1 MDAFNPAVF
10 ARQIALVAVG
20 YMSGRG
26 ILPAEMSGPVVDV
39 LASAIV
45 WAIGALVIWLG
56 QRREK
61 ASAKIAEVAAL
72 PQVDRIKVADAQMV
86 VDIPNPK
93 VTT

>member
-1 MDAFNPAVF
+1 MDDFNPAVF

-61 ASAKIAEVAAL
+61 ASVKIAEVAAL

-86 VDIPNPK
+86 IDIPNPK
-93 VTT
+93 VTV

>member
-10 ARQIALVAVG
+10 ARQLALVAVG
-20 YMSGRG
+20 YLSGRG
-26 ILPAEMSGPVVDV
+26 ILPAELSGPVVDM
-39 LASAIV
+39 LASLIV
-45 WAIGALVIWLG
+45 WGVGALVIWLG

-86 VDIPNPK
+86 IDIPNPK
-93 VTT
+93 VTV

>member
-1 MDAFNPAVF
+1 MDDFNPAVF

-45 WAIGALVIWLG
+45 WAIGALVIWFG
-56 QRREK
+56 QRRE
-61 ASAKIAEVAAL
+61 APAAKIAEVADL
-72 PQVDRIKVADAQMV
+72 PDVRAIKVADPALASGV
-86 VDIPNPK
+86 PSAK
-93 VTT
+93 VTL

>member
-26 ILPAEMSGPVVDV
+26 ILPAEMSGPVADV
-39 LASAIV
+39 LASALV

>member
-1 MDAFNPAVF
+1 MDDFNPAVF

-86 VDIPNPK
+86 ASIPNPK
-93 VTT
+93 VTV

>member
-1 MDAFNPAVF
+1 MDDFNPAVF

-86 VDIPNPK
+86 IDIPNPK
-93 VTT
+93 VTV

>member
-1 MDAFNPAVF
+1 MDDFNPAVF

-26 ILPAEMSGPVVDV
+26 ILPAEMSGPVADV
-39 LASAIV
+39 LASALV
-45 WAIGALVIWLG
+45 WGIGALVVWLG

>member
-1 MDAFNPAVF
+1 MDDFNPAVF

-26 ILPAEMSGPVVDV
+26 ILPAEMSGPVADV

-56 QRREK
+56 QRRE
-61 ASAKIAEVAAL
+61 APAAKIAEVADL
-72 PQVDRIKVADAQMV
+72 PDVRAIKVD
-86 VDIPNPK
+86 DPNLATDVPSPK
-93 VTT
+93 VTL